1 MSENPKAS
9 GRGHAV
15 LRWFVAAAFI
25 LAVAVSGLFS
35 GLTNKAGLFFLVA
48 GSVAA
53 ALMGFSR
60 REIGAAFG
68 HAFGS
73 AGPRESLERSAYFWE
88 AAVRNAWVLGVL
100 GSALNF
106 TMVLGGGDS
115 GGIQDVSNRM
125 IQSLVV
131 TLYGLV
137 LAVICLLPAIK
148 LAAAAKGGL
157 DVPPSGAGP
166 VRPGLFGRL
175 IGYVLFAAVLGLPI
189 VDLVERL
196 PQDGPFSTAAI
207 IFHGPALLVVIG
219 GTVALALFMGAGAG
233 ARSLTLGFALTGLI
247 SLLMG
252 FIQALSGFVRPS
264 IEEIS
269 VAIAFILSASMFA
282 LLGLV
287 AVAGPLE
294 DREVMEGRR
303 RGSRALSRTVWI
315 VFPLLTFIFLI
326 LTFIMVV
333 TPMTKKVG

>member
-1 MSENPKAS
+1 MNENPKPS
-9 GRGHAV
+9 GRVHAV
-15 LRWFVAAAFI
+15 LRWLVAAAFI
-25 LAVAVSGLFS
+25 LAVAVSGLLS

-53 ALMGFSR
+53 ALMGFTR

-68 HAFGS
+68 HAFNP

-88 AAVRNAWVLGVL
+88 AAARNAWVLGVL

-125 IQSLVV
+125 IQALVV

-148 LAAAAKGGL
+148 IAAAAKCGP
-157 DVPPSGAGP
+157 DVPPPGAGP

-175 IGYVLFAAVLGLPI
+175 IGYVLFAAVLALPI
-189 VDLVERL
+189 VDLIERR
-196 PQDGPFSTAAI
+196 PQGGPFSTAAI
-207 IFHGPALLVVIG
+207 VLHGPALLVVIG

-252 FIQALSGFVRPS
+252 FIQALFGFVHAS
-264 IEEIS
+264 LEEIS
-269 VAIAFILSASMFA
+269 VAIAFILAASMFA

-287 AVAGPLE
+287 AAAGPLE

-333 TPMTKKVG
+333 TPMTRKAG